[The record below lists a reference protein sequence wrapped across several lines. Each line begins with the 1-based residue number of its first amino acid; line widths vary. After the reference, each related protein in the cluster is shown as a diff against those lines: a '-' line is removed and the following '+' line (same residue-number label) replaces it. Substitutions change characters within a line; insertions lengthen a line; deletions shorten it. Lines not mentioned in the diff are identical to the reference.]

1 MTPEEIEQK
10 RQKEKDLFSL
20 MIRFYCEKYH
30 HTKAHEHL
38 CEECAE
44 LEKYAHA
51 RVQRCP
57 FIETKTFCSK
67 CKSHCYNKE
76 MRARVKEVMKS
87 TGPRLLLHH
96 PILVIK
102 HALQ

>member
-1 MTPEEIEQK
+1 MTPEEIERK

-30 HTKAHEHL
+30 HTKAHEPL

-44 LEKYAHA
+44 LEKYAHK
-51 RVQRCP
+51 RVDLGGRR
-57 FIETKTFCSK
+57 IIKKFCSK
-67 CKSHCYNKE
+67 CISHCYNKE

-87 TGPRLLLHH
+87 SGPRLLLHH

>member
-1 MTPEEIEQK
+1 MTPEEIAQK
-10 RQKEKDLFSL
+10 RQKEKDLISL
-20 MIRFYCEKYH
+20 MIRFYCEKHH
-30 HTKAHEHL
+30 HTKAHEPL
-38 CEECAE
+38 CDECAE
-44 LEKYAHA
+44 LEKYAHT
-51 RVQRCP
+51 RY
-57 FIETKTFCSK
+57 S
-67 CKSHCYNKE
+67 KE